1 MKPGGTRGSVSQT
14 ATRTRPRDGDRRR
27 KAYGPFVRQGQL
39 PVLLDAEA
47 LLTKYRNL
55 LDIVEATALSP
66 EKSRDLIHSI
76 AQNL

>member
-1 MKPGGTRGSVSQT
+1 M
-14 ATRTRPRDGDRRR
+14 
-27 KAYGPFVRQGQL
+27 RQGQL